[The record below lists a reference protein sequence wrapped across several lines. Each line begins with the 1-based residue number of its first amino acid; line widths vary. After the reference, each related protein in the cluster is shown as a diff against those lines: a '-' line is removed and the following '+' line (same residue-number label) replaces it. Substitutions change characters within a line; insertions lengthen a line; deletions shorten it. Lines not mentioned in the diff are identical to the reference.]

1 MGHMGHTSATHD
13 VHCLSSDD
21 VPVPRTLDTGSG
33 VRFQR
38 LNGILELRE
47 VLEHLNQ
54 VLEHQVL
61 EQHFRC

>member
-1 MGHMGHTSATHD
+1 MRRRARGVARRRA
-13 VHCLSSDD
+13 SSRILAS
-21 VPVPRTLDTGSG
+21 RTLLAG

-61 EQHFRC
+61 EQHFRR